1 MLGQAA
7 GFAVLAAVSPTALLV
22 MAVFLGSANPRTTA
36 LLYVAGAML
45 MTVIMAVV
53 VLVILRSTGLN
64 QPHQHAPRYGLRL
77 GLGFLALIAAV
88 IVVRRGRRAA
98 LAAVGAPALGAPAVA
113 TPAAGTQAA
122 GFHAAD
128 VPPASASAAATPAA
142 ATPAAG
148 TKQKRPGL
156 VSRLVA
162 DPKPSTAFGV
172 GVLLFAPSATF
183 IAAVQVVA
191 TARASTAT
199 TTLALVIVIVLT
211 GLIVWL
217 PLLAYLAAP
226 GPTTRLLKSLN
237 GWLRANGRFLLM
249 LALVIGGIWL
259 VINGASGLVGT

>member
-1 MLGQAA
+1 VLGQAA

-45 MTVIMAVV
+45 MTVVMAVV

-77 GLGFLALIAAV
+77 GLGFLCLIAAALV
-88 IVVRRGRRAA
+88 ARRSRQSA
-98 LAAVGAPALGAPAVA
+98 LAL
-113 TPAAGTQAA
+113 GTQAIGSQA
-122 GFHAAD
+122 
-128 VPPASASAAATPAA
+128 VETEAAA
-142 ATPAAG
+142 

-162 DPKPSTAFGV
+162 EPKPGTAFGV

-191 TARASTAT
+191 TARVSTAT
-199 TTLALVIVIVLT
+199 TTLALVIVILLT

-217 PLLAYLAAP
+217 PLLTYLAAP

-249 LALVIGGIWL
+249 LALVIGGLWL
-259 VINGASGLVGT
+259 VINGSAGLVGT

>member
-1 MLGQAA
+1 LGQAA
-7 GFAVLAAVSPTALLV
+7 GFAILAAVSPTALLV
-22 MAVFLGSANPRTTA
+22 MAVFLGSANPRATA

-45 MTVIMAVV
+45 MTVVMAVV

-77 GLGFLALIAAV
+77 GLGFLALVAAV
-88 IVVRRGRRAA
+88 IVVRRSRRPA
-98 LAAVGAPALGAPAVA
+98 LAVGAQPVATPAVGAPAAGAHAAGVAQAAPA
-113 TPAAGTQAA
+113 
-122 GFHAAD
+122 
-128 VPPASASAAATPAA
+128 PAA
-142 ATPAAG
+142 AAPAAAAPAAG

-162 DPKPSTAFGV
+162 EPKPSTAFGV

-191 TARASTAT
+191 TARASVAT
-199 TTLALVIVIVLT
+199 TTLALVIIIALT

-217 PLLAYLAAP
+217 PLLTYLAAP
-226 GPTTRLLKSLN
+226 GPTTRTLKSLN

-249 LALVIGGIWL
+249 LALVIGGVWL
-259 VINGASGLVGT
+259 VINGAAGLVGT